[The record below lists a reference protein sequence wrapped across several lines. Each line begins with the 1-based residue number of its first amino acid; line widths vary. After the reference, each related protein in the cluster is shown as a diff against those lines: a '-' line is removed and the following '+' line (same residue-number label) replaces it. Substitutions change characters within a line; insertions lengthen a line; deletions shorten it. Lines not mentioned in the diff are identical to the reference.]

1 MGTGTKNKNMIHIIT
16 RHSCA
21 LASGYLTWLL
31 LYTYVP
37 VTEQYIANISFF
49 NLPETCTIEAPET
62 IFTSLTAPRVILDTM
77 IPAIHINADTIPLN
91 TAYLYH
97 IDRKNLLMPYPV
109 DMVHCYPSVITI
121 VKKQIAS
128 V

>member
-1 MGTGTKNKNMIHIIT
+1 METGTKSGNMIQIIT

-21 LASGYLTWLL
+21 LACGYLAWLL

-37 VTEQYIANISFF
+37 ITEQYMTPISFF
-49 NLPETCTIEAPET
+49 NLPETCTVEAPET
-62 IFTSLTAPRVILDTM
+62 IITTLTAPRIILDTM
-77 IPAIHINADTIPLN
+77 TPTIHIDADNIPLN
-91 TAYLYH
+91 TAFPYH

-109 DMVHCYPSVITI
+109 DMVHCYPSAITI
-121 VKKQIAS
+121 VKKQIAF